1 MCVCSVAQLW
11 PFQHLFQK
19 LGNNGA
25 WFSGVAGD
33 EHKWIQQKPT
43 NSFSNAK
50 RSLWFSVVQPASPN
64 IMISA
69 ARASEP
75 YCRSPDFLSCGM
87 VCTPQSNDEIIG
99 RIQGPK
105 DLFDHVQIDPA
116 SLKLPHIIRYDS
128 KTQLLTKLV
137 WFLHNLLELLAQ
149 KKAAAVDSSVEGW
162 TYDLWR
168 ITLKL
173 RQVLSCCL
181 AGQHWEV
188 GFIHLI
194 LLLRPPVACK
204 LPEDILAGD
213 GHKFRGL
220 SFIIGIDTSGVT

>member
-1 MCVCSVAQLW
+1 MSTNEYSKSQLIH
-11 PFQHLFQK
+11 FQMPKEACGFRLSNQHPPISWYPLRELRNPIVDPQTFFHVEWYALHSQMIYRPH
-19 LGNNGA
+19 
-25 WFSGVAGD
+25 SG
-33 EHKWIQQKPT
+33 
-43 NSFSNAK
+43 AK
-50 RSLWFSVVQPASPN
+50 RSF
-64 IMISA
+64 
-69 ARASEP
+69 
-75 YCRSPDFLSCGM
+75 RSRSDRS
-87 VCTPQSNDEIIG
+87 
-99 RIQGPK
+99 
-105 DLFDHVQIDPA
+105 FDHVQIDPA

-194 LLLRPPVACK
+194 LLLRPPVAGK

>member
-149 KKAAAVDSSVEGW
+149 KKQQQSTAPWKAGPMTYGASRSSFAKYSVAASLDNIGRLDSSISYCFFAHQSPANFQKISWQGMVINLEG
-162 TYDLWR
+162 Y
-168 ITLKL
+168 
-173 RQVLSCCL
+173 
-181 AGQHWEV
+181 
-188 GFIHLI
+188 
-194 LLLRPPVACK
+194 LL
-204 LPEDILAGD
+204 
-213 GHKFRGL
+213 
-220 SFIIGIDTSGVT
+220 

>member
-25 WFSGVAGD
+25 WFSRVAGD

-173 RQVLSCCL
+173 RRSSFAKYSVAASLDNIGRLDSSISYCFFAHQSPANFQKISWQGMVINLE
-181 AGQHWEV
+181 GY
-188 GFIHLI
+188 
-194 LLLRPPVACK
+194 LL
-204 LPEDILAGD
+204 
-213 GHKFRGL
+213 
-220 SFIIGIDTSGVT
+220 